1 MVEIKPFDLQN
12 VRLHY
17 KWNNDAELNYYDSDY
32 PHEHEAFDDFLRRIK
47 AVANEKNEAAELFEI
62 HLEESGK
69 LIGIV
74 DIHAID
80 HYNRRCFV
88 NCTIGDRDY
97 AGKGLDLEALEVIL
111 RYCFNRKE
119 LNKVATTAFD
129 FNTSWIEHVES
140 LGFRREGTLRQ
151 HVLKKGEFR
160 DKLIYSL
167 LRQEFTETESSNG
180 TNGRSDNILS
190 HKV

>member
-12 VRLHY
+12 VSLHY
-17 KWNNDAELNYYDSDY
+17 KWNNDAQLNYYDSDY
-32 PHEHEAFDDFLRRIK
+32 PYEHEDFNDFLRRIK
-47 AVANEKNEAAELFEI
+47 AVADEKNEAAELFEI
-62 HLEESGK
+62 HLEETGK

-80 HYNRRCFV
+80 LYNRRCFV

-97 AGKGLDLEALEVIL
+97 AGEGLDMEALAIIL
-111 RYCFNRKE
+111 RYCFDKKGM
-119 LNKVATTAFD
+119 NKVATTAFD
-129 FNTSWIEHVES
+129 FNTSWIENVEN

-160 DKLIYSL
+160 DKLIFSL
-167 LRQEFTETESSNG
+167 LRQEFADKESKSE
-180 TNGRSDNILS
+180 SL
-190 HKV
+190 KVLES

>member
-12 VRLHY
+12 VSLHY
-17 KWNNDAELNYYDSDY
+17 KWNNDAQLNYYDSDY
-32 PHEHEAFDDFLRRIK
+32 PYEHEAFDDFLKRIK
-47 AVANEKNEAAELFEI
+47 AVADEKNEVAELFEI
-62 HLEESGK
+62 HLEETGK

-80 HYNRRCFV
+80 LYNRRCFV

-97 AGKGLDLEALEVIL
+97 ADDGLDMEALEIIL
-111 RYCFNRKE
+111 RYCFDKKGM
-119 LNKVATTAFD
+119 NKVATTAFD
-129 FNTSWIEHVES
+129 FNTSWIENVEN

-160 DKLIYSL
+160 DKLIFSL
-167 LRQEFTETESSNG
+167 LRQEYADKVEKSERLKVSKSES
-180 TNGRSDNILS
+180 LE
-190 HKV
+190 V